1 MRLLTILSITATCLI
16 SHLANADDESN
27 DPLISKFPS
36 LLTWF
41 TSHGGYVDP
50 RITIGYDENH
60 IRGMMTTKE
69 IPAETLLIHTPK
81 TLVLSDDVA
90 PADDQCADI
99 EAVIHELKVGT
110 QSKWHTYFEFD
121 DSTGSR
127 VPSQWDPEGRAVKE
141 LEGLPPY
148 GETHRHINWYKG
160 SCRGGKELNEIE
172 WKAFMMF
179 LTRAA
184 DLGLVPIYD
193 LMNHHNGKINT
204 KLERD
209 SEGGLR
215 VIALTDISANSP
227 IYNTYAR
234 SGWES
239 TVDTFNTYGFVED
252 YPQLWVWT
260 DDKLVQMTQ
269 DNKEHA
275 FQRYRN
281 DVHDEGAYDRSHYV
295 PNSHHYEILVL
306 SPTVGALYPTQGLV
320 EILGNGQRSM
330 EEWQILIKA
339 HHDSIRASHDEA
351 IIPTEKAKLEKV
363 ARKGRVDVGKQDAIQ
378 AIEFR
383 LAFKQALKLA
393 QSIAENV
400 TFLEDSDEL

>member
-1 MRLLTILSITATCLI
+1 MVSSTLFDDVQMTIYLREGVYFVLM
-16 SHLANADDESN
+16 
-27 DPLISKFPS
+27 FPS
-36 LLTWF
+36 PSILL
-41 TSHGGYVDP
+41 
-50 RITIGYDENH
+50 
-60 IRGMMTTKE
+60 
-69 IPAETLLIHTPK
+69 
-81 TLVLSDDVA
+81 
-90 PADDQCADI
+90 
-99 EAVIHELKVGT
+99 
-110 QSKWHTYFEFD
+110 QSIQSYTNN
-121 DSTGSR
+121 S
-127 VPSQWDPEGRAVKE
+127 
-141 LEGLPPY
+141 
-148 GETHRHINWYKG
+148 
-160 SCRGGKELNEIE
+160 
-172 WKAFMMF
+172 
-179 LTRAA
+179 
-184 DLGLVPIYD
+184 D

-234 SGWES
+234 SGWET

-339 HHDSIRASHDEA
+339 HHDSIRASHVRALHHSAQALLESLATTIEQDEA

>member
-1 MRLLTILSITATCLI
+1 MTCPPPSAAVNKPACPLPLRAVHLPCYTSHTNTMRLLTILSITATCLT

-184 DLGLVPIYD
+184 DLGLVPIY
-193 LMNHHNGKINT
+193 G
-204 KLERD
+204 E
-209 SEGGLR
+209 
-215 VIALTDISANSP
+215 
-227 IYNTYAR
+227 
-234 SGWES
+234 
-239 TVDTFNTYGFVED
+239 
-252 YPQLWVWT
+252 
-260 DDKLVQMTQ
+260 
-269 DNKEHA
+269 
-275 FQRYRN
+275 
-281 DVHDEGAYDRSHYV
+281 
-295 PNSHHYEILVL
+295 
-306 SPTVGALYPTQGLV
+306 
-320 EILGNGQRSM
+320 
-330 EEWQILIKA
+330 
-339 HHDSIRASHDEA
+339 
-351 IIPTEKAKLEKV
+351 
-363 ARKGRVDVGKQDAIQ
+363 
-378 AIEFR
+378 
-383 LAFKQALKLA
+383 
-393 QSIAENV
+393 
-400 TFLEDSDEL
+400 

>member
-1 MRLLTILSITATCLI
+1 MVSSTLFDDVQMTIYLREGVYFVLM
-16 SHLANADDESN
+16 
-27 DPLISKFPS
+27 FPS
-36 LLTWF
+36 PSILL
-41 TSHGGYVDP
+41 
-50 RITIGYDENH
+50 
-60 IRGMMTTKE
+60 
-69 IPAETLLIHTPK
+69 
-81 TLVLSDDVA
+81 
-90 PADDQCADI
+90 
-99 EAVIHELKVGT
+99 
-110 QSKWHTYFEFD
+110 QSIQSYTNN
-121 DSTGSR
+121 S
-127 VPSQWDPEGRAVKE
+127 
-141 LEGLPPY
+141 
-148 GETHRHINWYKG
+148 
-160 SCRGGKELNEIE
+160 
-172 WKAFMMF
+172 
-179 LTRAA
+179 
-184 DLGLVPIYD
+184 D

-234 SGWES
+234 SGWET

-320 EILGNGQRSM
+320 GIIGNGQRSM
-330 EEWQILIKA
+330 EEWQLLFQHDGKVREKPYLVDSLIIMSGTMSSLSWWRQLPHTEMRERKEYF
-339 HHDSIRASHDEA
+339 SISQL
-351 IIPTEKAKLEKV
+351 PP
-363 ARKGRVDVGKQDAIQ
+363 RKKFRSKEDLLDRESGFNCDIGDVRYH
-378 AIEFR
+378 EYR
-383 LAFKQALKLA
+383 Y
-393 QSIAENV
+393 S
-400 TFLEDSDEL
+400 